1 MSVASFTYWPDEEM
15 AAASNLKAFMDAE
28 GLADYK
34 TLLERSESDPAWFWN
49 AVIAFLDIRFTKPY
63 SQIMDTSPGIP
74 WTRWCAGGKTNIVL
88 NCLDKHKGTPVWA
101 KPAIDWQG
109 EDGRRRG
116 WSYEEL
122 NEKVCRL
129 ANGLLSLGAGA
140 GDVVAIYMPMV
151 PEVAAAYLAIAK
163 IGAVSSPLFSGYGE
177 SAIRTRLED
186 AGAKLVITA
195 DGMPRA
201 GKTVALKQNL
211 DAALSG
217 ATRVEHC
224 IVFSHMGIETPW
236 VEGRDVG
243 WDELL
248 RESEPSLDTAQ
259 LDAEAMLTLAYTS
272 GTSGKPKGVVM
283 THCGFL
289 TKAALDFSII
299 GDLKASDRFL
309 WMSDFGWVIGT
320 LSIVSSLQAGATL
333 VLADGAPD
341 FPGGRN
347 RLLRI
352 AQDLE
357 VSYLGIA
364 PTLVR
369 AFMMNDVQE
378 ISRLDLS
385 AIRIVISSG
394 EPWTPDAWNWCQK
407 HICGSAPLL
416 NISGGTEVSCAIL
429 ATTVMHPNKPC
440 GFTGPVPGMG
450 ARVFDADG
458 APVSA
463 GEVGELV
470 LTQPS
475 IGMTQGLW
483 RDPDRYIETY
493 WSSYRDV
500 WRHGDWATIDADG
513 IWFIHGRSD
522 DTINIAGKR
531 VGPAEIE
538 SLLMESGQIADAA
551 AIAVPDD
558 LKGVAILC
566 VCVPMPGTVANE
578 ALAAKLSHYVVA
590 GLGPPFRPREIV
602 FADELPKTRNMKTM
616 RRVVRTAY
624 LGDDPGDL
632 SSLVNPD
639 CVGALERA
647 FGRKGI

>member
-1 MSVASFTYWPDEEM
+1 
-15 AAASNLKAFMDAE
+15 
-28 GLADYK
+28 
-34 TLLERSESDPAWFWN
+34 
-49 AVIAFLDIRFTKPY
+49 
-63 SQIMDTSPGIP
+63 
-74 WTRWCAGGKTNIVL
+74 
-88 NCLDKHKGTPVWA
+88 
-101 KPAIDWQG
+101 
-109 EDGRRRG
+109 
-116 WSYEEL
+116 
-122 NEKVCRL
+122 
-129 ANGLLSLGAGA
+129 
-140 GDVVAIYMPMV
+140 MPMV
-151 PEVAAAYLAIAK
+151 PEVVAAYLAIAK

-217 ATRVEHC
+217 ATSVEHC

-236 VEGRDVG
+236 TEGRDVD

-248 RESEPSLDTAQ
+248 RGSEPSLDTAQ

-369 AFMMNDVQE
+369 AFMMNDLQE

-429 ATTVMHPNKPC
+429 ATTVIHPNKPC

-458 APVSA
+458 RPVSA